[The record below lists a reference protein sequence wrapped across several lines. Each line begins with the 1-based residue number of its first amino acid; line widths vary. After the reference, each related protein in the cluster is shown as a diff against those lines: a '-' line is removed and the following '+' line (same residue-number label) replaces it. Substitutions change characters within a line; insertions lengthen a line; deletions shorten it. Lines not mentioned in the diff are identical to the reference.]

1 MSIARTGGASI
12 SPGAKA
18 KTRTTAEA
26 TFSDQKPVDKYK
38 QNENLLSN
46 IIIIIGKI
54 TRSLNDPRVS
64 PTTEKNLPPHRLR
77 N

>member
-1 MSIARTGGASI
+1 MLFIARTGGASI
-12 SPGAKA
+12 SPGTKA
-18 KTRTTAEA
+18 KSRTTAEE
-26 TFSDQKPVDKYK
+26 TFSDSKPNVDKYK

-54 TRSLNDPRVS
+54 TRSLNDSRVYI
-64 PTTEKNLPPHRLR
+64 LPGVG